1 MLSSPLRRW
10 LLGLLTLLVLMGVG
24 YWAIGGRVGLMLWMV
39 KYTIRQ
45 DYGPNQA
52 VRWATPASM
61 PATGT
66 AEKRPNIILIV
77 ADDLGFNDI
86 TAHGGG
92 VAQGTVPTPNI
103 DSLAKNGVD
112 FLAGYS
118 GNATCAPS
126 RAAMMTGRYPTR
138 FGFEFT
144 PTPKQF
150 MKVIVSGQTSSD
162 LPKPIY
168 HAEREADLIPYEDM
182 GLPVQEVTLARALKN
197 SGYRTLQLGKW
208 HLGGTGYLPTDQG
221 FDVNIGGSHVGQ
233 PGSYIA
239 PFGKDVTPM
248 PTDVTPGEFLTD
260 RLTNE
265 AIKLIDQNSD
275 KPFFLY
281 FPQYAVHTPIQAKQE
296 DIDRFKPASQ
306 QSAIHHNTKYAG
318 LIWNLDQNVGKLIE
332 HLRAT
337 GKMNDTLFL
346 FTSDNGGLLPVTNNA
361 PLRAGKGFPYE
372 GGVRVPGFAYWP
384 GHIPVG
390 KKIDE
395 RVISMDFSAT
405 VLEAAGSRAK
415 VQDGSSFYR
424 ALVGQP
430 FHQSRPFVWHY
441 PQYHTSGNTPCSAMI
456 DGKYKVVHHYETGLN
471 ELYDLERDPTENTNL
486 SVVQSDLTAKL
497 WLKLKG
503 LLDSMGAQY
512 PIPRK

>member
-1 MLSSPLRRW
+1 MLAFAT
-10 LLGLLTLLVLMGVG
+10 LLLLTVP
-24 YWAIGGRVGLMLWMV
+24 
-39 KYTIRQ
+39 K
-45 DYGPNQA
+45 
-52 VRWATPASM
+52 
-61 PATGT
+61 
-66 AEKRPNIILIV
+66 KPNIILMLI
-77 ADDLGFNDI
+77 DDMGWRDLGYTGSDLY
-86 TAHGGG
+86 
-92 VAQGTVPTPNI
+92 QTPNI
-103 DSLAKNGVD
+103 DCISSQGIRFTRAYSAHPVCSPTRAAIMTGKNPVRLGITDWIPGDRPDDRLLKTPEISDHLSLKELTLAK
-112 FLAGYS
+112 LL
-118 GNATCAPS
+118 
-126 RAAMMTGRYPTR
+126 
-138 FGFEFT
+138 
-144 PTPKQF
+144 KQ
-150 MKVIVSGQTSSD
+150 
-162 LPKPIY
+162 
-168 HAEREADLIPYEDM
+168 E
-182 GLPVQEVTLARALKN
+182 
-197 SGYRTLQLGKW
+197 GYRTFSIGKW

>member
-1 MLSSPLRRW
+1 MLIDD
-10 LLGLLTLLVLMGVG
+10 MG
-24 YWAIGGRVGLMLWMV
+24 WR
-39 KYTIRQ
+39 
-45 DYGPNQA
+45 
-52 VRWATPASM
+52 
-61 PATGT
+61 
-66 AEKRPNIILIV
+66 
-77 ADDLGFNDI
+77 DLGYTGSDLY
-86 TAHGGG
+86 
-92 VAQGTVPTPNI
+92 QTPNI
-103 DSLAKNGVD
+103 DRISSQGIRFTRAYSAHPVCSPTRAAIMTGKNPVRLGITDWIPGDRPDDRLLKTPEISDHLSLKELTLAK
-112 FLAGYS
+112 LL
-118 GNATCAPS
+118 
-126 RAAMMTGRYPTR
+126 
-138 FGFEFT
+138 
-144 PTPKQF
+144 KQ
-150 MKVIVSGQTSSD
+150 
-162 LPKPIY
+162 
-168 HAEREADLIPYEDM
+168 E
-182 GLPVQEVTLARALKN
+182 
-197 SGYRTLQLGKW
+197 GYRTFSIGKW
-208 HLGGTGYLPTDQG
+208 HLGGTGSLPTDQG

-430 FHQSRPFVWHY
+430 LHQSRPFVWHY